1 MNWQTLLTKNAQ
13 NIFLLINQMK
23 DLTWKKSD
31 LAKRMDVDVKTIDRY
46 LKRLKSEDYPLE
58 LAYDKKEVQLVYHQ
72 AYNEPFLLFEFLIRS
87 DSFCLLR
94 DLILQRE
101 YSFEYDRSAQERL
114 KKWLGDYHLSFSYK
128 KRQIYGSERKI
139 RYLLFCF
146 LKEFPTFFK
155 EDHDQTFSELFI
167 QLLDQRPKHT
177 DIEIFTNHQLF
188 FYEIFPEL
196 LFRSEQK
203 LPTKEKN
210 YRAILR
216 LNSHL
221 ITDKR
226 WERIEKTSVY
236 QKLSIVTEKLDSL
249 FWLTNDFESSNKK
262 KITRVLFQE
271 WLKYSIGLHDR
282 FIHEEAVAYQALADT
297 IPNFIEKSNQF
308 RIALQQALFQPTTD
322 WARILLKLLNERG
335 YLEMYAPEVKI
346 VFFFRYDHE
355 EARRLAAILD
365 KTLRHRKRTSIHVCT
380 RSKPPSYAQLVITDH
395 FFSASLTN
403 DQKTYFYQDSLG
415 IEKLLS
421 DIDYWINTKI
431 TFTSKRIIER

>member
-58 LAYDKKEVQLVYHQ
+58 LAYRKKEVQLVYHQ

-94 DLILQRE
+94 DLILQRD

-155 EDHDQTFSELFI
+155 EDKDQTFSELFI
-167 QLLDQRPKHT
+167 QLLDQRPQGT

-203 LPTKEKN
+203 LSTKEKN
-210 YRAILR
+210 YRAIVR
-216 LNSHL
+216 LNGHL

-282 FIHEEAVAYQALADT
+282 FIPEEAIAYQALADT

-308 RIALQQALFQPTTD
+308 RIALQQALFQPTAE
-322 WARILLKLLNERG
+322 WARMLLKLLNERG

-380 RSKPPSYAQLVITDH
+380 RSKPPGYAQLVITDH
-395 FFSASLTN
+395 FFSASLTS

-415 IEKLLS
+415 IERLLS
-421 DIDYWINTKI
+421 DIDYWIDTKI